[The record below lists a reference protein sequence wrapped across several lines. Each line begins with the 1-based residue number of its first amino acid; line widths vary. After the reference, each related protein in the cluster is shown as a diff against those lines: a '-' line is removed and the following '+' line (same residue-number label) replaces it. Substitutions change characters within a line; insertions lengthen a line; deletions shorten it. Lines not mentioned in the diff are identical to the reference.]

1 MINLP
6 LTNNAQPGHGSAA
19 AAASGPTS
27 EEMLEKSPAGRKL
40 LKATREFEADLITSW
55 WQEAEKDMPDSGGGE
70 LGSGMDGLK
79 NVAMN
84 SLAENMVKAGG
95 LGISRMIFHSLEPAL
110 RRKLEQETSAAAA
123 SGSSQ
128 PTEGQQD
135 KNP

>member
-1 MINLP
+1 MSNSLLTGNLP
-6 LTNNAQPGHGSAA
+6 FHAGPAVPSAA
-19 AAASGPTS
+19 SQ
-27 EEMLEKSPAGRKL
+27 EMLEKSPAGRKL

-84 SLAENMVKAGG
+84 SLAETMVKAGG
-95 LGISRMIFHSLEPAL
+95 LGIARKIFHSLEPAL
-110 RRKLEQETSAAAA
+110 RRKLEQETGAGTT

-128 PTEGQQD
+128 AAERQED
-135 KNP
+135 KKV